1 MLCFKWR
8 QIEMSYPPHR
18 GDYPMYGAPPLPGGG
33 SHYPPPGG
41 PLGFDNF
48 ASQPPMGGSGVST
61 DFDKVIITEPA
72 WN

>member
-1 MLCFKWR
+1 
-8 QIEMSYPPHR
+8 MSYPPHR

-41 PLGFDNF
+41 SLGFDSF

-61 DFDKVIITEPA
+61 YFDKVIIIEPT
-72 WN
+72 